1 MREMLLAASKSYCVG
16 MINKHISN
24 VEILLTRS
32 VGIGEHQDI
41 QDAIDKELE
50 KVAQFDDKL
59 LGKYDA
65 PLKLQFNH
73 GITGFKL
80 NKNNPF
86 KENSMQHREWQR
98 GYNFA
103 YFKQAT
109 RNESRKRS

>member
-1 MREMLLAASKSYCVG
+1 MREMLLAASKSYYVG

-59 LGKYDA
+59 QMIVKYFE
-65 PLKLQFNH
+65 K
-73 GITGFKL
+73 T
-80 NKNNPF
+80 NKEDDTK
-86 KENSMQHREWQR
+86 KETKST
-98 GYNFA
+98 
-103 YFKQAT
+103 K
-109 RNESRKRS
+109 